1 MFLGHYGLGF
11 AAKKWAPKVSLGSLL
26 VGTLFLDLLWP
37 IFLIL
42 DIEHVRVQPG
52 IMRMVSFDFY
62 DYPLS
67 HSLFMTLA
75 WSLLVGLVYYV
86 FTRDGRGS
94 LVMGGLVASHWVL
107 DFLVHR
113 QDLPVWPV
121 DPTNMNPTKLGLGI
135 WSSLVG
141 TLVLEFG
148 FLAIGAWLY
157 LQATKAKDKTGDLA
171 FWGLVV
177 FLVVAYGVD
186 LKAIPPNNVQLIAV
200 MGFAQILMVIWGYW
214 IDDHRK
220 NR

>member
-37 IFLIL
+37 TFLML

-52 IMRMVSFDFY
+52 ILRMVSFDFY

-94 LVMGGLVASHWVL
+94 LVMGGLV
-107 DFLVHR
+107 
-113 QDLPVWPV
+113 
-121 DPTNMNPTKLGLGI
+121 
-135 WSSLVG
+135 
-141 TLVLEFG
+141 
-148 FLAIGAWLY
+148 
-157 LQATKAKDKTGDLA
+157 
-171 FWGLVV
+171 
-177 FLVVAYGVD
+177 
-186 LKAIPPNNVQLIAV
+186 
-200 MGFAQILMVIWGYW
+200 
-214 IDDHRK
+214 
-220 NR
+220 